1 NFISVNAKTPIPIR
15 QYGELDS
22 YIWMD
27 KDFVTRILY
36 PVGDC
41 EALNEAIQKWISSTS
56 SYYHSLSVD
65 SSKSGNRT
73 ELTVEYSS
81 YLVNDRIASV
91 LLNGIFVHPGLDYPV
106 EIFQTFHADIVSGEL
121 VLLDDLLLSE
131 ARANLESLLIEKSG
145 IYAVQAD
152 EKLLDRWLL
161 KPSGL
166 EFTFLTGEY
175 RPRAEGTESFLIPY
189 EELTEIL
196 VLPDKPEVTALED
209 EIINIEQPEIEAKEK
224 APFDPKKPMLALS
237 FDDGPSVYTERL
249 LNILSENG
257 CEATFFVVGN
267 MIEGNEALLQRM
279 AEEGHEI
286 GAHGW
291 DHRQLTSLS
300 KEEIRQQILQCRAKI
315 YEACGVDTKIM
326 RPSYGSYNDQLR
338 SVAGQQGISLINWS
352 VDSQDWKSRDANSIY
367 KTVIANAKNGAIIL
381 CHDLQES
388 TVDAM
393 ERAIPALLE
402 QGYQLVSV
410 SDLFTYN
417 GGALSTGTVYTGR

>member
-1 NFISVNAKTPIPIR
+1 
-15 QYGELDS
+15 
-22 YIWMD
+22 M
-27 KDFVTRILY
+27 
-36 PVGDC
+36 
-41 EALNEAIQKWISSTS
+41 
-56 SYYHSLSVD
+56 
-65 SSKSGNRT
+65 
-73 ELTVEYSS
+73 
-81 YLVNDRIASV
+81 
-91 LLNGIFVHPGLDYPV
+91 
-106 EIFQTFHADIVSGEL
+106 
-121 VLLDDLLLSE
+121 
-131 ARANLESLLIEKSG
+131 
-145 IYAVQAD
+145 
-152 EKLLDRWLL
+152 
-161 KPSGL
+161 
-166 EFTFLTGEY
+166 
-175 RPRAEGTESFLIPY
+175 
-189 EELTEIL
+189 
-196 VLPDKPEVTALED
+196 
-209 EIINIEQPEIEAKEK
+209 
-224 APFDPKKPMLALS
+224 
-237 FDDGPSVYTERL
+237 
-249 LNILSENG
+249 NILSENG

-352 VDSQDWKSRDANSIY
+352 VDSQDWKSKDANSIY